1 MRELRDQLLNRGS
14 RSTAGTPEATSS
26 PSGRALKSKVHPAIV
41 SPSRIRSTTIATSST
56 TAPTTPSLPTTFA
69 NAHTPTNTKHVDDDR
84 DASVG
89 SAHTS
94 GAEQGG
100 TGNVMHL
107 EEEEEDSLTFIRPVA
122 PEVSITRRSR
132 QQHQQQQTAAVLA
145 EYEEIATENQQQEET
160 HAALK
165 IQARTRG
172 NRDRAATKNK
182 QQQQQQEQQQQ
193 QQQQKEEQELAN
205 AALKNQAR
213 TRGNRDRVA
222 TKNKQQQQELLA
234 KAPEVVEQVQQ
245 ADVKASSPTTLAAY
259 QLASMSKIVSTPA
272 TNSDGGQ
279 QTEEKTSKNMIRT
292 NSGVCENTWL

>member
-1 MRELRDQLLNRGS
+1 M
-14 RSTAGTPEATSS
+14 
-26 PSGRALKSKVHPAIV
+26 
-41 SPSRIRSTTIATSST
+41 TITTSST
-56 TAPTTPSLPTTFA
+56 TAPTIPSLQAKLA
-69 NAHTPTNTKHVDDDR
+69 NAHTPTNTKHVDDDG
-84 DASVG
+84 DVSVS

-107 EEEEEDSLTFIRPVA
+107 EEEEDDSLTFIRPVA
-122 PEVSITRRSR
+122 LEVSINRRSR
-132 QQHQQQQTAAVLA
+132 QQHQQQQTAEVLA
-145 EYEEIATENQQQEET
+145 ESEAIATQSQQQKET
-160 HAALK
+160 QAALK
-165 IQARTRG
+165 IQARLRG

-205 AALKNQAR
+205 AALKIQAR
-213 TRGNRDRVA
+213 ARGNRDCVA
-222 TKNKQQQQELLA
+222 TRNKQQQQELLA

-245 ADVKASSPTTLAAY
+245 ADVKESSSTPLAAC
-259 QLASMSKIVSTPA
+259 QLASMSKIVSTPV

-292 NSGVCENTWL
+292 NSGVCEIT